1 MRLRNIIQDYTI
13 YVNNE
18 EQDLLDKLPERAVDR
33 ATISEREQV
42 VADQLIRKSLLKKLN
57 NNGVIL
63 VQKNTAQKENPT
75 T

>member
-42 VADQLIRKSLLKKLN
+42 IADQLIRKSLLKKLN
-57 NNGVIL
+57 KNGVIL
-63 VQKNTAQKENPT
+63 SLIHI
-75 T
+75 

>member
-63 VQKNTAQKENPT
+63 AQKNTAQKENPT

>member
-42 VADQLIRKSLLKKLN
+42 IADQLIRKSLLKKLN
-57 NNGVIL
+57 KNGVIL
-63 VQKNTAQKENPT
+63 VQKNTAQKQNPT

>member
-63 VQKNTAQKENPT
+63 VQKNTAQKQNPT

>member
-1 MRLRNIIQDYTI
+1 MCIRDSYTI

>member
-42 VADQLIRKSLLKKLN
+42 IADQLIRKSLLKKLN
-57 NNGVIL
+57 KNRVIL

>member
-42 VADQLIRKSLLKKLN
+42 IADQLIRKSLLKKLN

-63 VQKNTAQKENPT
+63 VQKNTAQKQNPT

>member
-42 VADQLIRKSLLKKLN
+42 IADQLIRKSLLKKLN
-57 NNGVIL
+57 KNGVIL

>member
-18 EQDLLDKLPERAVDR
+18 EQDLLDKLPECAVDR

>member
-18 EQDLLDKLPERAVDR
+18 EQDLLDKLPERAMDR

-42 VADQLIRKSLLKKLN
+42 IADQLIRKSLLKKLN

>member
-1 MRLRNIIQDYTI
+1 MWLRNIIQDYTI

>member
-42 VADQLIRKSLLKKLN
+42 IADQLIRKSLLKKLN

>member
-1 MRLRNIIQDYTI
+1 MRLRNIIQDYKI

-42 VADQLIRKSLLKKLN
+42 IADQLIRKSLLKKLN

>member
-1 MRLRNIIQDYTI
+1 MRLRKIIQDYTI

-42 VADQLIRKSLLKKLN
+42 IADQLIRKSLLKKLN

-63 VQKNTAQKENPT
+63 VQKNTAQKQNPT

>member
-42 VADQLIRKSLLKKLN
+42 IACLLY
-57 NNGVIL
+57 
-63 VQKNTAQKENPT
+63 TSPSPRD
-75 T
+75 